1 MYERGDVD
9 EAERLIAES
18 CQLGSEGGIV
28 EFMIARYTIS
38 ARLKAMGGDCDAARE
53 YLDDGARVAAALGL
67 PRLRAHVDNER
78 MRLGLPASSE
88 RLRSK
93 DDLPPGGVGVIT
105 AQLRDETEIRGLL
118 ARQPDQACRRAEA
131 WVQKLQHQGRPRALL
146 QANRL
151 LVACLGAAGRT
162 DEAKQ
167 TLANIAAQCAE
178 LGLVRYLLD
187 GGPELIAP
195 LAALR
200 HDLHS
205 DQWSPTWPPV
215 PSAFLD
221 RILNAAQPIS
231 SGGAAPQARPN

>member
-1 MYERGDVD
+1 
-9 EAERLIAES
+9 
-18 CQLGSEGGIV
+18 
-28 EFMIARYTIS
+28 
-38 ARLKAMGGDCDAARE
+38 
-53 YLDDGARVAAALGL
+53 
-67 PRLRAHVDNER
+67 
-78 MRLGLPASSE
+78 
-88 RLRSK
+88 
-93 DDLPPGGVGVIT
+93 
-105 AQLRDETEIRGLL
+105 
-118 ARQPDQACRRAEA
+118 
-131 WVQKLQHQGRPRALL
+131 
-146 QANRL
+146 
-151 LVACLGAAGRT
+151 VACLVAAGRT

-200 HDLHS
+200 DDLHS
-205 DQWSPTWPPV
+205 DRWSPTWPPV